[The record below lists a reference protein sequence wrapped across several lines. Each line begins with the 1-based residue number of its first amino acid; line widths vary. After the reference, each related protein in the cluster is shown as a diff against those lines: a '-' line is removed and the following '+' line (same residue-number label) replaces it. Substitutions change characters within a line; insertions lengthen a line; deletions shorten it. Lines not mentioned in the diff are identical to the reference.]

1 MTTEALL
8 QHFPEQ
14 PVPDLIEK
22 FFRMATTPGD
32 YFADFEP
39 LPHTGENLAT
49 LLPENL
55 HDRFILI
62 GQHAS
67 ASLLVLWKE
76 SDSPADKLPV
86 AWIDSE
92 GDPNDVFAADFS
104 QFLALL
110 PYGTGFIYD
119 VITKWKYHL
128 EDPSNYQIPGNG
140 YTTEELST
148 QLEENRKEF
157 PGLPAYEKWLVNEAG
172 LAIATDPVQVVGDA
186 IRNHPGLKELV
197 AKNR

>member
-1 MTTEALL
+1 MTTETLL

-14 PVPDLIEK
+14 PVPALIEN
-22 FFRMATTPGD
+22 FFRMATTPGE

-39 LPHTGENLAT
+39 LLHTGENLAT

-55 HDRFILI
+55 HDRFMLI

-67 ASLLVLWKE
+67 ASLLVIWKA
-76 SDSPADKLPV
+76 SDSPADKLPI

-104 QFLALL
+104 QFLSLL

-119 VITKWKYHL
+119 VIAKWKYYQ
-128 EDPSNYQIPGNG
+128 EDPSNYQLPGKG
-140 YTTEELST
+140 YTPEKLSA

-157 PGLPAYEKWLVNEAG
+157 PGLPKYEKWLANEAG
-172 LAIATDPVQVVGDA
+172 LQTAADPVAMIGGA
-186 IRNHPGLKELV
+186 MKKYPGLRELV
-197 AKNR
+197 EKNR